1 MYRCEHRPNLGV
13 ALYGRRHWIAICL
26 AAHKFAYWSWPFCLN
41 FLYFSQTAG
50 DSCWLRALSQLSTT
64 RCFLRFQMNFV
75 EFDKSKVVGRLA
87 IFVIFV
93 RCVIG
98 RKSRDLGSLVSGRSR
113 DFLRGRNRISTLIM
127 RWGEWPVLI
136 SCTRMQIRCVTSLAA
151 IGQWAGSFSLGAK
164 FENFSIP
171 LRGPWRWW
179 WQHFPHVCSNRVPAA
194 INRLCVSGWVS
205 RRRRESITE
214 RVNWKNYRHVQ
225 MSSDKA
231 SGSTTW
237 TVYLKSTNHSL
248 PPICFRIF
256 YSINS
261 HQVWF

>member
-50 DSCWLRALSQLSTT
+50 DSCWLRALSQLLTT
-64 RCFLRFQMNFV
+64 RCFLSVSN
-75 EFDKSKVVGRLA
+75 EFRRIRLEQGRWSLGHFCYFRPVRDWSKVTWPR
-87 IFVIFV
+87 
-93 RCVIG
+93 VIG
-98 RKSRDLGSLVSGRSR
+98 QRPVSWLFEGEKSNFHFDNAARRVARIYFVYSYADKVRDVTGGHRPMGGQLFTWR
-113 DFLRGRNRISTLIM
+113 
-127 RWGEWPVLI
+127 
-136 SCTRMQIRCVTSLAA
+136 QI
-151 IGQWAGSFSLGAK
+151 W
-164 FENFSIP
+164 NFSIQP
-171 LRGPWRWW
+171 LLGPWRW
-179 WQHFPHVCSNRVPAA
+179 WQHFPHGCSNRMPVA

-214 RVNWKNYRHVQ
+214 RVNRKNYRHVQ

-248 PPICFRIF
+248 PPICFRVF

-261 HQVWF
+261 HQF